1 MDDRKV
7 GVLYVDFG
15 VFEAA
20 NCESVIA
27 FAIGFNITS
36 LQLVK
41 WMSHVGVR
49 FVEYIITPVLVYYY
63 KYCKIL

>member
-1 MDDRKV
+1 MFRHLTGVGTKERYLDDRKV

-27 FAIGFNITS
+27 FAIGA
-36 LQLVK
+36 
-41 WMSHVGVR
+41 
-49 FVEYIITPVLVYYY
+49 
-63 KYCKIL
+63 